1 MKGKKKFITCDGNY
15 AAAHIAYMF
24 SEVAA
29 IYPITPSSTMA
40 EYVDQWAAFGQK
52 NIFGETVKVVEM
64 QSEGGASGAVHGSL
78 QSGALTT
85 TFTASQGLLLMIPNM
100 YKISGE
106 LLPAVFHVS
115 ARSLAAQALS
125 IFGDH
130 SDVMAAR
137 NTGFALLATGSVQE
151 IMDLAGVAHFVAL
164 RSKIPF
170 IHFFDGFRTSHEIQK
185 VEYFEVDDLKHL
197 FPWEDLK
204 KFRNNALNPEH
215 PVTRGTAQNPD
226 IYFQAREAANR
237 FYDPIPDLVEE
248 YMQEI
253 TKLTG
258 REYHPFTYY
267 GSENAENIVI
277 AMGSVTETIRETIDY
292 LNEKGENVGLVAVHL
307 YRPFST
313 DYLMKVIPESVKRIT
328 VLDRTKEPGANGEP
342 LYLDIKEAF
351 YGKENE
357 PLIVGGRYGLSS
369 KDTTP
374 AQIVSVFNNLKQKE
388 PKNHFTVG
396 IVDDLTFKSLP
407 LLPEISI
414 SDAGT
419 YEAKFYGLGADGTVG
434 ANKNSIKIIGDS
446 TDKYAQAYFAY
457 DSKKSGGITISHLR
471 FGDTPI
477 RSTYMVNTPDFVACH
492 VPAYLG
498 KYDMLKGL
506 KDGGTF
512 LLNSIWDEE
521 ETKRRLPDDM
531 KKYLAEHN
539 ISFYT
544 INATKIATEIGL
556 GNRTNTIMQ
565 SAFFKVSEVI
575 PYEDA
580 VEKMKLFIN
589 KTYGRKGD
597 EIVRMNYAAVDA
609 GGNVQKIDIPREWAN
624 IELNEGDDPYKDMP
638 QFIREVVKPI
648 DHLKGDDL
656 PVSAFKGRE
665 DGTFPAGTAAYEKRG
680 VAVDVPEWIGDNCI
694 QCNQCAYVCPHA
706 AIRPFLVNDKEE
718 ENAPE
723 GMQFLETKGK
733 LKPLKYRIQVDVLD
747 CTGCGSCVDVC
758 PSPEK
763 SLVMKA
769 LETQKEEVANWN
781 YLIKNVTDKTLTG
794 QVDKFINVKNSQFAQ
809 PLFEFSGA
817 CAGCSET
824 PYIKTVTQLY
834 GDRMMIANATGCSS
848 IYGASAP
855 STPYTVNAE
864 GKGPA
869 WANSLFEDNAE
880 YGLGMSTG
888 IRKMRDRIE
897 RLMKEAIEAGTTEER
912 KEAFEAWIAAKELGE
927 ESKVA
932 SARVSEVLKGADD
945 DLAKQLMELEQYFV
959 KKSMWI
965 IGGDGWAYDIGYG
978 GLDHVLASGEDV
990 NVLVLDTEV
999 YSNTGGQAS
1008 KASQTGAVAKFA
1020 TAGKE
1025 ISKKDLGAIYMS
1037 YGYVYV
1043 ARVAMGANYN
1053 QFFKA
1058 LKEAEAYPGPS
1069 LIIAYSPCIAHGLRN
1084 GMNRSQHE
1092 EKLAVEAGYW
1102 NLYRYNPLMELEG
1115 KNPLVLDSKE
1125 PDFNKLKE
1133 FHDLE
1138 VRFTSLKKTFPERA
1152 EELEKIALKNA
1163 QWRYNFYKRQASID
1177 YSSED

>member
-292 LNEKGENVGLVAVHL
+292 LNGQGENVGLVAVHL

-414 SDAGT
+414 SDEGT

-512 LLNSIWDEE
+512 LLNSIWDED

-531 KKYLAEHN
+531 KKYMAEHN

-609 GGNVQKIDIPREWAN
+609 GGDVQKIEIPKEWAD
-624 IELNEGDDPYKDMP
+624 IELKDGDDPYKEMP

-680 VAVDVPEWIGDNCI
+680 VAVNVPEWIGDNCI

-718 ENAPE
+718 GNAPE

-769 LETQKEEVANWN
+769 LETQKEEVANWD

-817 CAGCSET
+817 CAGCGET

-927 ESKVA
+927 ESKAA
-932 SARVSEVLKGADD
+932 SARVSEILKGADD

-1152 EELEKIALKNA
+1152 EELEKVALKNA